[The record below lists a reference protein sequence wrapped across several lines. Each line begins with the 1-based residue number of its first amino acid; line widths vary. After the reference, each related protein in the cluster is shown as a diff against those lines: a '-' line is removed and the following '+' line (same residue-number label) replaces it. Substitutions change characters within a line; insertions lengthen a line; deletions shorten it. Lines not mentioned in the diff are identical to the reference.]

1 MKFQSPSIL
10 LITVL
15 VVAALVSSTS
25 TTLDKPTASPCGDM
39 LNKACNNNICKNG
52 DIKCALQCFEKFNE
66 AIMDTKSK
74 DCQISSDALDVLK
87 MAVLAFVTCVIVFY
101 TRLYH
106 PVRYYLR

>member
-15 VVAALVSSTS
+15 VAAALVSSTS

-74 DCQISSDALDVLK
+74 DCQISSDSLNHQVS
-87 MAVLAFVTCVIVFY
+87 
-101 TRLYH
+101 H
-106 PVRYYLR
+106 P